1 MIRELNDTEVEA
13 VVGGKG
19 VDLTFINQTLRQT
32 NTADQHAFAF
42 GKDSSALNVIGS
54 QSNVG
59 VNSVG

>member
-1 MIRELNDTEVEA
+1 MIRELIDSELEVVA
-13 VVGGKG
+13 GGKG

-42 GKDSSALNVIGS
+42 GKDSSALNAIGS

>member
-13 VVGGKG
+13 VVGGK
-19 VDLTFINQTLRQT
+19 VDLTFIAQSLKQT
-32 NTADQHAFAF
+32 NRADQHAFAF

-59 VNSVG
+59 GNSVG